1 VGGGERTLRLFVA
14 AYPARE
20 VVASLQEAR
29 RAVAPAGVREVAPGQ
44 VHLTLQFIGPV
55 EPRDLERVEE
65 SVGAAC
71 RGVGAFELRPQRLIS
86 LPARGP
92 VRVIAAETD
101 APAQLI
107 ELHRRLAQRLARD
120 ARQDP
125 ADRFMAH
132 VTLAR
137 AQAGAS
143 AARVDAPV
151 GCGPF
156 RVDRVVLVRS
166 VLRPEGAEHR
176 ALGEWRLEA

>member
-1 VGGGERTLRLFVA
+1 MGGGERTLRLFVA

-86 LPARGP
+86 LPA
-92 VRVIAAETD
+92 
-101 APAQLI
+101 
-107 ELHRRLAQRLARD
+107 
-120 ARQDP
+120 
-125 ADRFMAH
+125 
-132 VTLAR
+132 
-137 AQAGAS
+137 S
-143 AARVDAPV
+143 
-151 GCGPF
+151 
-156 RVDRVVLVRS
+156 
-166 VLRPEGAEHR
+166 
-176 ALGEWRLEA
+176 